1 VPLLLLV
8 RHATSVPPAAD
19 GPDEPERPLSPLGVQ
34 QAEELAETL
43 LAYEPDRVISS
54 PYRPAVQTVSPTA
67 TALGL
72 QVERRDALREWSS
85 GIGATS
91 DWQKHYRAC
100 WEDPDRAVVG
110 GESHRTLQLRAAAA
124 LQQMAA
130 EACET
135 SVTVVGSHGTWI
147 ARALHGLGCPVDADF
162 WLGMPMPAV
171 FEVELAGEQ
180 ARVRGVAP

>member
-1 VPLLLLV
+1 VPRLLLV
-8 RHATSVPPAAD
+8 RHASSVPPAAD

-34 QAEELAETL
+34 QAEDLVETL

-54 PYRPAVQTVSPTA
+54 PYCRAVRTVSPTA
-67 TALGL
+67 AALGL
-72 QVERRDALREWSS
+72 QVETRDALREWSS

-100 WEDPDRAVVG
+100 WEDPDWAMPG
-110 GESHRTLQLRAAAA
+110 GESHRALQLRAVAA
-124 LQQMAA
+124 LEQLAA
-130 EACET
+130 EARGT

-147 ARALHGLGCPVDADF
+147 ACALHGLGCPVDADF

-171 FEVELAGEQ
+171 FEVELDGQQ